1 MHMRDGRSR
10 SRCGL
15 IKVSRLAICWAAIGG
30 SLIVLEEHTFI
41 EVERHEGY
49 AIVSFNRPDR
59 HNALVPELLA
69 SFDRVMQELDNDPGV
84 SVVILTGKGKSFCVG
99 LDVAVL
105 QETGAEPFLPFNP
118 ARTITRWNGPVIAAI
133 NGLAVTGGFEIT
145 VACDII
151 LASDAAAFVDTH
163 SRVGLLPGWG
173 LSVRLQRAI
182 GIYRAKEL
190 ELTGRRLPA
199 AEAAEW
205 GLVNRVV
212 PAAELID
219 VACEMAH
226 TIVAGK
232 TEPSETKSLVDMVSM
247 VPLAEGLVLEERM
260 GFERQARSGQDLS
273 FAHMGQ
279 KT

>member
-1 MHMRDGRSR
+1 M
-10 SRCGL
+10 
-15 IKVSRLAICWAAIGG
+15 V
-30 SLIVLEEHTFI
+30 EEHSFI
-41 EVERHEGY
+41 EVERREGY
-49 AIVSFNRPDR
+49 AIVTFNRPD
-59 HNALVPELLA
+59 HLNALVPELLS
-69 SFDRVMQELDNDPGV
+69 SFDRVMQELDSDPGI
-84 SVVILTGKGKSFCVG
+84 SVVILTGKGKAFCIG

-105 QETGAEPFLPFNP
+105 QETGPEPFLPFNP
-118 ARTITRWNGPVIAAI
+118 ARTISQWNGPVIGAI

-151 LASDAAAFVDTH
+151 LASDAATFIDTH

-219 VACEMAH
+219 VACEMAR
-226 TIVAGK
+226 TIVTGK
-232 TEPSETKSLVDMVSM
+232 TEPGETKSLVDRVSM
-247 VPLAEGLVLEERM
+247 VPIAEGLVLEEQI
-260 GFERQARSGQDLS
+260 GFERQARSGRDLS
-273 FAHMGQ
+273 FAHAGQ
-279 KT
+279 AR

>member
-1 MHMRDGRSR
+1 
-10 SRCGL
+10 
-15 IKVSRLAICWAAIGG
+15 
-30 SLIVLEEHTFI
+30 
-41 EVERHEGY
+41 
-49 AIVSFNRPDR
+49 
-59 HNALVPELLA
+59 VPQLL
-69 SFDRVMQELDNDPGV
+69 SEFDSAMQELDEDPAIK
-84 SVVILTGKGKSFCVG
+84 VVILTGRGKAFCVG

-105 QETGAEPFLPFNP
+105 QEDGPESFLPFNP
-118 ARTITRWNGPVIAAI
+118 ARTITAWNGPVIAAI

-151 LASDAAAFVDTH
+151 LAAENAGFIDTH

-212 PAAELID
+212 PDGDLMD
-219 VACEMAH
+219 VACELAR
-226 TIVAGK
+226 TIAAGT
-232 TEPSETKSLVDMVSM
+232 TEPAATKCLVDRVSM
-247 VPLAEGLVLEERM
+247 VPMAEGLLIEQQV
-260 GFERQARSGQDLS
+260 GFEQQAANGRALS
-273 FAHMGQ
+273 FAHVGRS
-279 KT
+279 K